1 LAEVRPWLGQYISLA
16 RFVANKDLILMS
28 LFTPDPRE
36 GFYFI
41 EPEPREREIAVW
53 ADIDRAFAKPVA
65 RDDKTVDYVPTQVI
79 AELFKSQ
86 GFDGIAYRSALGEG
100 ENIAL
105 FDLASADPA
114 RNTLWVLKNIKSD
127 FREIRSG

>member
-1 LAEVRPWLGQYISLA
+1 
-16 RFVANKDLILMS
+16 MS
-28 LFTPDPRE
+28 TVSDPSP
-36 GFYFI
+36 F
-41 EPEPREREIAVW
+41 PL
-53 ADIDRAFAKPVA
+53 
-65 RDDKTVDYVPTQVI
+65 
-79 AELFKSQ
+79 ELFKSQ

-114 RNTLWVLKNIKSD
+114 RNTLSVLKNIKSD